1 MKCIVIFLAALWS
14 LPLFS
19 QNYDLTITI
28 PNVKG
33 TEGEIVIGLYN
44 NKESFPL
51 DDKQYKMVT
60 IDGNLFQGEYIIKN
74 LPGGEYAVALYHDKN
89 SDKICNTNFLGFQ
102 KEGYGFSKN
111 FRPKLSAPKFE
122 DCKFELKENLA
133 ITIKLIY

>member
-33 TEGEIVIGLYN
+33 TDGEIVIGLYN

-51 DDKQYKMVT
+51 DDKQYKMFT
-60 IDGNLFQGEYIIKN
+60 IDGDLFQGEYTIKN

-89 SDKICNTNFLGFQ
+89 SDKICNTNFLGFP
-102 KEGYGFSKN
+102 KEGYGFSRN

-122 DCKFELKENLA
+122 DCNFELKENLA